1 MLIFFLWLPL
11 TDPPALVRDVLPR
24 NSSCSDWGHMKV
36 TIPWNHNPILPLTH
50 FLHGHISTLWHFTS
64 SNSLG
69 CKSVAYE
76 IYYHWI
82 LDKSFRVY
90 KPGELDTREWQPGQ
104 GWFHGALK
112 WEWTSWYQWRP
123 NKRLYCH
130 FLGNFT
136 PVCFLP
142 TNLEALSFHF
152 FFIRAMERLFWGKFV
167 LPFLAMKA
175 KEKWVKQELAL
186 TGV

>member
-1 MLIFFLWLPL
+1 MFSQEIHHVVTEAIWKLPFL
-11 TDPPALVRDVLPR
+11 
-24 NSSCSDWGHMKV
+24 G
-36 TIPWNHNPILPLTH
+36 IIIPILPLTH

-69 CKSVAYE
+69 CKSMAYE

-82 LDKSFRVY
+82 LDKSFRAY

-123 NKRLYCH
+123 NNRLYCH

-136 PVCFLP
+136 PVGFLP

-152 FFIRAMERLFWGKFV
+152 FFYQGHGK
-167 LPFLAMKA
+167 
-175 KEKWVKQELAL
+175 AL
-186 TGV
+186 LR